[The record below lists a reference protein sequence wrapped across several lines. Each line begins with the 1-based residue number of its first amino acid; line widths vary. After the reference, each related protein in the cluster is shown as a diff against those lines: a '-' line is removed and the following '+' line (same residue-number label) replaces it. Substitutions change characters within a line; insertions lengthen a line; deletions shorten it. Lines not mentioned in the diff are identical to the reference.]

1 MLKVNVNLCVGCA
14 LCAQVCPQGAI
25 SLIGGKAE
33 VDTSK
38 CDSCYWCLEACPRG
52 AISELIIVSPEEL
65 EVTVSTLKRQTDD
78 MIKRIN
84 RLATKV

>member
-1 MLKVNVNLCVGCA
+1 MLKVNKNLCVGCA
-14 LCAQVCPQGAI
+14 LCAQICPQGAI

-33 VDTSK
+33 VDTMR
-38 CDSCYWCLEACPRG
+38 CNSCYWCLETCPRG

-65 EVTVSTLKRQTDD
+65 GVTVSTLKRQTDD

-84 RLATKV
+84 RLATKA